1 MEIKKKILQEDS
13 WYINYWS
20 NSSDN
25 QLLFFQGD
33 NIILSSKTKNSKRK
47 FIIDE

>member
-1 MEIKKKILQEDS
+1 MEIKKKILRDS

-25 QLLFFQGD
+25 QLLFFQAD
-33 NIILSSKTKNSKRK
+33 NIISSSKTKNSKRK